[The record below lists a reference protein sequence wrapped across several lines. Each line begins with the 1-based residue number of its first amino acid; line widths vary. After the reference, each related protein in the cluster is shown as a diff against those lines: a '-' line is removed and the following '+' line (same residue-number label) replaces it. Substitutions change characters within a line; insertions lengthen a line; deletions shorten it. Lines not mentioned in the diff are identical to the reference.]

1 MSNFEFAIV
10 EWMWEE
16 NSIRVNLPGNEEK
29 LYEGSYNEVV
39 EVMNRLGKE
48 GWDAVTCVSGVNWI
62 LWTFKKLNS

>member
-1 MSNFEFAIV
+1 MIEIAMI

-39 EVMNRLGKE
+39 EVMNRLAKD
-48 GWDAVTCVSGVNWI
+48 GWEVTTGVSGVNWI
-62 LWTFKKLNS
+62 LWTVKRTIGNP